1 MAQLLIR
8 DIPPEVVSILK
19 ERAKRNRRSL
29 QSEARLILEQAVDR
43 REAVIRMTAAADEM
57 RKRLEG
63 TPQIDSAEIIHE
75 MRYGPNDDPE

>member
-8 DIPPEVVSILK
+8 DIPPEVVDSLK

-43 REAVIRMTAAADEM
+43 STVIERLADSASEMRARLAGRAQTDSVAMIREARE
-57 RKRLEG
+57 R
-63 TPQIDSAEIIHE
+63 
-75 MRYGPNDDPE
+75 RYEATD